1 MRFSL
6 GLLHRLQSQ
15 GFFVRLVRRAL
26 TCTKDAAR
34 PNALLR
40 SKVKQEVDSQ
50 LRSFVTFIKQNDSVK
65 RPPVVPSVF
74 THFPVLKINRQIL
87 KNFNPK
93 IIIKSANAK
102 QLIQCM

>member
-15 GFFVRLVRRAL
+15 VLFVRLVRRAL

-50 LRSFVTFIKQNDSVK
+50 LGSFVTFIK
-65 RPPVVPSVF
+65 
-74 THFPVLKINRQIL
+74 
-87 KNFNPK
+87 
-93 IIIKSANAK
+93 
-102 QLIQCM
+102 

>member
-6 GLLHRLQSQ
+6 GLLHPLQSQ
-15 GFFVRLVRRAL
+15 GLFVRLVRRAL

-34 PNALLR
+34 P
-40 SKVKQEVDSQ
+40 
-50 LRSFVTFIKQNDSVK
+50 K

>member
-15 GFFVRLVRRAL
+15 GLFVRLVRRAL

-50 LRSFVTFIKQNDSVK
+50 LGSFVTFIKQNDSVK